1 MQAFSIRFNKVKILN
16 ILIYLFIFWFVI
28 AFLFYPNIQMVFSTF
43 KTESGFS
50 LDIINK
56 LLESPIAMNSL
67 KNSFILA
74 VSLAITTN
82 IVGIFIVL
90 VTEYFEIKGSKI
102 LKIGYMTTFIY
113 GGIILVSG
121 YLMIYG
127 ENGIITSFFMR
138 FFPNLDP
145 TWFEGFWAVLFV
157 MTVSTT
163 TQHMMFLSSA
173 VKSID
178 NFTVEAAKQMGAS
191 PFYTI
196 RRVVLPIVMP
206 TVFAITIL
214 QFLGGLS
221 AFAAPLML
229 GGRDFQTIAP
239 LILQLN
245 KIPASQG
252 LALIL
257 SLILGLAAVTLLV
270 FFTRLEKGGTYFSIS
285 KTKAGYVK
293 QKIQNKFLNII
304 VHIAAYILF
313 LVYIFPVVLIVI
325 FSFTDAEA
333 IHNVQFSLSS
343 FTLDNYRMVFSDFE
357 KIIPFLNSVEFSI
370 IAAICVT
377 IIVLIGISL
386 SRKYNNWLTNIIEYA
401 FLIPWMLPST
411 LIAIGLLITYA
422 TPQLII
428 GNQVLIGSNVLLIL
442 AYIIILIPLTSRLLR
457 AAYQTVDND
466 FENAAKSLGASSF
479 YTFRRVVLPILL
491 PTILALLVLNFNS
504 LLSDYNLAAFLSH
517 PLKEPLGLLIQ
528 RNTMSEAVG
537 DTQALVYVYSTLLM
551 AIAAVTV
558 SIVYGW
564 LLKDKK

>member
-1 MQAFSIRFNKVKILN
+1 MQAFSDRFNKVGN
-16 ILIYLFIFWFVI
+16 ILIYLFIFWFVV

-43 KTESGFS
+43 KTDSGFS

-56 LLESPIAMNSL
+56 LLDSPIAMNSL

-74 VSLAITTN
+74 ISLAITTN

-90 VTEYFEIKGSKI
+90 VTEYFDIKGSKI

-127 ENGIITSFFMR
+127 ENGIVTSLFMK

-145 TWFEGFWAVLFV
+145 TWFKGFWAVLFV

-178 NFTVEAAKQMGAS
+178 NFTVEAARQMGAS

-221 AFAAPLML
+221 AFAAPLMI

-257 SLILGLAAVTLLV
+257 SLILGLAAVTLLM
-270 FFTRLEKGGTYFSIS
+270 FFTRLEKGDTYFSIS

-293 QKIQNKFLNII
+293 QKIQNKFLNIM
-304 VHIAAYILF
+304 VHIAAYVLF
-313 LVYIFPVVLIVI
+313 LIYVLPVVLIVI

-377 IIVLIGISL
+377 IIVLFGISL

-457 AAYQTVDND
+457 AAYKTVDND
-466 FENAAKSLGASSF
+466 FENAAKSLGASGF
-479 YTFRRVVLPILL
+479 YTFIRVVLPILM

-551 AIAAVTV
+551 AIAAITV